1 MAHLNRR
8 LPRQSRNWRTQ
19 HHESGNLVFSHRS
32 SFFVFHCEKHICC
45 SSEHYA
51 KELSLIE
58 KSAQQE
64 IIGGRHVRSVLSH
77 DQGTL
82 SCHAKP
88 GVPFPE
94 PQPQEALASLIYGV
108 SKGKGFIVITGEV
121 GVGKT
126 TVLRSYLEKID
137 QRFHRIIYIFN
148 SNLSFKGLLD
158 TIYQELDLER
168 KSDDEV
174 EMVNELHRMMI
185 EEYKQSRRLVLL
197 IDEAQNMPVKTLEN
211 LRMLSNLETSTEK
224 LLQIVLVG
232 QPELEQIL
240 DRNELRQLKQ
250 RIAVH
255 SVILPLTRR
264 EGINYIKHRLGKV
277 APKNAVIFTRA
288 TLRKIVKHARG
299 CPRTI
304 NILCDNALIT
314 GFGISKKPVNSGIV
328 REVIADLEG
337 KRLGFF
343 WKRVLAPAAATFLLI
358 GFFCLAPY
366 KSVVLSAVK
375 GYVISASPQVSVAM
389 SETKPSVGLQWPYR
403 WRKKSPL
410 PRFSMLNNMSLSLAR
425 FARAHRDH

>member
-1 MAHLNRR
+1 MYARFYRMTKEPFHVTPNPEFLF
-8 LPRQSRNWRTQ
+8 LSP
-19 HHESGNLVFSHRS
+19 SH
-32 SFFVFHCEKHICC
+32 K
-45 SSEHYA
+45 
-51 KELSLIE
+51 
-58 KSAQQE
+58 
-64 IIGGRHVRSVLSH
+64 
-77 DQGTL
+77 
-82 SCHAKP
+82 
-88 GVPFPE
+88 
-94 PQPQEALASLIYGV
+94 EALASLIYGV

-137 QRFHRIIYIFN
+137 QKFHRIIYIFN

-168 KSDDEV
+168 KTDDEV

-264 EGINYIKHRLGKV
+264 EGIGYIKHRLGKV
-277 APKNAVIFTRA
+277 APKNALIFTRGA
-288 TLRKIVKHARG
+288 LRKIVRHAKG

-314 GFGISKKPVNSGIV
+314 GFGLSKKPVNSHIV

-337 KRLGFF
+337 KTLGFF
-343 WKRVLAPAAATFLLI
+343 WRRVLAPAAATFLLL
-358 GFFCLAPY
+358 GLFWLAPY
-366 KSVVLSAVK
+366 RSFVLSTLK
-375 GYVISASPQVSVAM
+375 ECVISASPQVSVAM
-389 SETKPSVGLQWPYR
+389 SETKPSARLQMAAPILEEI
-403 WRKKSPL
+403 SPPPVL
-410 PRFSMLNNMSLSLAR
+410 EA
-425 FARAHRDH
+425 D

>member
-1 MAHLNRR
+1 MYARFYRMTKAPFHVTPNPEFLF
-8 LPRQSRNWRTQ
+8 LSP
-19 HHESGNLVFSHRS
+19 SH
-32 SFFVFHCEKHICC
+32 
-45 SSEHYA
+45 
-51 KELSLIE
+51 KE
-58 KSAQQE
+58 AM
-64 IIGGRHVRSVLSH
+64 
-77 DQGTL
+77 
-82 SCHAKP
+82 
-88 GVPFPE
+88 
-94 PQPQEALASLIYGV
+94 ASLIYGV

-158 TIYQELDLER
+158 TIYHELDLER
-168 KSDDEV
+168 KTDDV
-174 EMVNELHRMMI
+174 VKMVNDLHRMMI

-240 DRNELRQLKQ
+240 DRSELRQLKQ

-277 APKNAVIFTRA
+277 APKNALIFTRGS
-288 TLRKIVKHARG
+288 LKKIVRHAKG

-314 GFGISKKPVNSGIV
+314 GFGLGKRPVNSHIV

-337 KRLGFF
+337 KTLGFF
-343 WKRVLAPAAATFLLI
+343 WKRVFAPAAATFLLL
-358 GFFCLAPY
+358 GLFWLAPY
-366 KSVVLSAVK
+366 WSSIMPTVKEYVLSV
-375 GYVISASPQVSVAM
+375 GPPVSVAM
-389 SETKPSVGLQWPYR
+389 SEIKPDAGLQMAAPIVEEI
-403 WRKKSPL
+403 SPPPVL
-410 PRFSMLNNMSLSLAR
+410 EAE
-425 FARAHRDH
+425 